1 MVCGHAA
8 AATLSL
14 TSPQNYKPQIHY
26 PEMMEELSKIIV
38 HAIWFIWP
46 AYIPNSIA
54 VLVGG
59 GTPMDFGRKLKD
71 GRRILGDGKTWR
83 GFVWAVLFGIFV
95 VGGVQNYVGLMLKDY
110 SLGYIIPF
118 AETWPE
124 ALGIIFLLSFG
135 AMVGD
140 AFGSFLKRRI
150 DIPRGEKAF
159 LFDQMMFVFI
169 AWLFL
174 GVFATG
180 WLFDYYL
187 HPAAVVSVVIM
198 TLILHKLLNIAG
210 YKLGKKKVPW

>member
-1 MVCGHAA
+1 
-8 AATLSL
+8 
-14 TSPQNYKPQIHY
+14 
-26 PEMMEELSKIIV
+26 MEELSKIIV
-38 HAIWFIWP
+38 HAIWFIWV

-59 GTPMDFGRKLKD
+59 GTPMDFGCKFID
-71 GRRILGDGKTWR
+71 GRRVLGDGKTWR
-83 GFVWAVLFGIFV
+83 GFIWAVLFGIFV
-95 VGGVQNYVGLMLKDY
+95 MGGIMNYVGLVLKDY
-110 SLGYIIPF
+110 SLGYVIPF

-140 AFGSFLKRRI
+140 AFGSFLKRRAGI
-150 DIPRGEKAF
+150 KSGERAF
-159 LFDQMMFVFI
+159 LFDQLMFVFI

-174 GVFATG
+174 GIFAPN
-180 WLFDYYL
+180 WLLTYYL
-187 HPAAVVSVVIM
+187 HPAAVLSVVIL